1 MFLAAPAAALAAKGD
16 WDKLAAAFP
25 VDRGIANFN
34 HAGVGTTP
42 IPVAEAVQK
51 RMWQGEKLAPGKYAL
66 VVSVPD
72 PGPGDFPG
80 PNDPPDPPPTDD
92 PDFPGGGG
100 GGGQ

>member
-1 MFLAAPAAALAAKGD
+1 MPTTEIQIRLSRTAFTKVKTVTVTLDDGNTISFTPGAPTGT
-16 WDKLAAAFP
+16 
-25 VDRGIANFN
+25 
-34 HAGVGTTP
+34 GVFST
-42 IPVAEAVQK
+42 
-51 RMWQGEKLAPGKYAL
+51 RSEKLAPGKYAL